1 MNRLARLAI
10 RLYPASWRTRYG
22 AELEALIQDS
32 GPGWRAVLDLT
43 KGALTMRLVDAFS
56 AARPLPSMIACGVLG
71 ALLGSFVFMLTPPQL
86 VSSTSIAI
94 LAGEGAQAAPFTVA
108 ATALSDENLQGLAT
122 RFDLYSAPQEDQPA
136 ADSLRRFR
144 RDISV
149 TLTEPEVPARTEQVS
164 IGERT
169 VAFSDRGAMR
179 LSFRYP
185 DERKAQTVTAE
196 LARLIIEANL
206 LAREADGRA
215 DASTIG
221 QRYRVTGPPQRLAV
235 REFVVHPVGLGLGLG
250 VLAGIIVATL
260 RRRPLNP
267 SANQ

>member
-10 RLYPASWRTRYG
+10 RLYPASWRARYG
-22 AELEALIQDS
+22 AELEALVQDS
-32 GPGWRAVLDLT
+32 GSGWCAVLDLM
-43 KGALTMRLVDAFS
+43 KGALTMRVVEAFS
-56 AARPLPSMIACGVLG
+56 TARSLPLMVACGLLG
-71 ALLGSFVFMLTPPQL
+71 AVLGSFVFLLAPPQL

-94 LAGEGAQAAPFTVA
+94 QGSETSQAVPSTVTRA
-108 ATALSDENLQGLAT
+108 AFSDQNLQGLAK